1 MASKK
6 FLTPV
11 NLLNLSE
18 DPATGAQGDLYFNTA
33 SQKLRKYTSSGWS
46 DVEASASS
54 GVIDISSEVPTTPVL
69 GRAWFDNESGS
80 FYVYDGTY
88 WVQINGIFENPPYNE
103 EQVFDSAA
111 SLLDH
116 SNHENIIVTYD
127 DNNDQVILST
137 TGNVTGID
145 SISSPDFI
153 QFDTTSNVTPVTGM
167 LGWDSVEGTLNLGL
181 SSNKHIH
188 VGEES
193 VYRVRNATGSTISK
207 GTALYA
213 SGVES
218 SGRIQVTQ
226 YVADGS
232 VREVRFMGLA
242 TENINNGVNGF
253 VQHFGYVSNLDT
265 RGTSSTAI
273 SVGDETWAAGDIL
286 YVHPTVPGKLTNI
299 KPTHA
304 VVVAII
310 IIRHQT
316 TGILFVRPSSG
327 GHLEDIHDILI
338 SGPEEDQVLKYDNE
352 SGLWKNTHP
361 NIITARN
368 VTENTVSAFTPVYIN
383 TQEFEQDNITF
394 APADASSS
402 MYLANLPADAIT
414 VEDVDSDEYTK
425 LVTMGTVTGADLT
438 GYSVGQNLYVAVGG
452 GLTGTRPTGT
462 NAIQPFA
469 RVLSVDNG
477 TIYVYGNTFV
487 SSVEN
492 LPNLGSDK
500 IWIGNSGRPV
510 ETSLSTSVVP
520 EGNNLYYTDERA
532 QDAAAQMFEDGAH
545 NGISVEYVDES
556 SLFNLT
562 NTGVT
567 SIYGTAYEIEVSSAT
582 GSTTLSFPTEVY
594 LPEETTIGDVT
605 SGEIANLS
613 GTSSNIQ
620 DQLDDKASLGHSHSS
635 GDVTD
640 FDTASIEAIVGPV
653 TSGENINV
661 SVTYDSL
668 TNTFVFVGAET
679 YNDGMAQDAAAEAIT
694 GATHSGISVEYD
706 DVNYLL
712 SFSNDGVLSVD
723 GTTNQISAST
733 VDGATTLSLP
743 SSIVTP
749 GTLEIDSTT
758 QSTSSLTGALI
769 VSGGVG
775 IAKDVWIDG
784 NLHVAGTTVTE
795 NTKTVATSDNLIYLN
810 AAQDTTITNAVGNGT
825 SVTYTAENSYEA
837 GMDIRV
843 TGMNPSGYNI
853 SSADGLTILSATST
867 QFVVTKTTT
876 GTFVSG
882 GTAHAKYEVNPDLG
896 FAGGYYDGG
905 YAHAGLFR
913 DASDGVFKFF
923 QGYTLEPDEAVNID
937 TADAS
942 FDLAD
947 ISVGTLF
954 GNTVVAEE
962 LQSTGQQLT
971 LNFGQTGTPSLD
983 ASLTV
988 ERGSGPDVAIRW
1000 NETTNMW
1007 EFTNDGV
1014 EYKGF
1019 GSGGGVKISN
1029 DPPTEE
1035 LVEGLAWFEIETGRL
1050 YVYDGTFWVEASN
1063 NLNDE
1068 AVMDIISTMI
1078 ANGTHSNIEI
1088 TYADSSNALSFN
1100 VLSEPITDFLTLN
1113 EEITGT
1119 PTGNAGIIVNRG
1131 DLTDVAIRFN
1141 ETEDQWEYTNDGAE
1155 YQSIGSGGGAVSTMT
1170 ALSNSFWLG
1179 A

>member
-1 MASKK
+1 
-6 FLTPV
+6 
-11 NLLNLSE
+11 
-18 DPATGAQGDLYFNTA
+18 
-33 SQKLRKYTSSGWS
+33 
-46 DVEASASS
+46 
-54 GVIDISSEVPTTPVL
+54 
-69 GRAWFDNESGS
+69 
-80 FYVYDGTY
+80 
-88 WVQINGIFENPPYNE
+88 
-103 EQVFDSAA
+103 
-111 SLLDH
+111 
-116 SNHENIIVTYD
+116 
-127 DNNDQVILST
+127 
-137 TGNVTGID
+137 
-145 SISSPDFI
+145 
-153 QFDTTSNVTPVTGM
+153 
-167 LGWDSVEGTLNLGL
+167 
-181 SSNKHIH
+181 
-188 VGEES
+188 
-193 VYRVRNATGSTISK
+193 
-207 GTALYA
+207 
-213 SGVES
+213 
-218 SGRIQVTQ
+218 
-226 YVADGS
+226 
-232 VREVRFMGLA
+232 
-242 TENINNGVNGF
+242 
-253 VQHFGYVSNLDT
+253 
-265 RGTSSTAI
+265 
-273 SVGDETWAAGDIL
+273 
-286 YVHPTVPGKLTNI
+286 
-299 KPTHA
+299 
-304 VVVAII
+304 
-310 IIRHQT
+310 
-316 TGILFVRPSSG
+316 
-327 GHLEDIHDILI
+327 
-338 SGPEEDQVLKYDNE
+338 
-352 SGLWKNTHP
+352 
-361 NIITARN
+361 
-368 VTENTVSAFTPVYIN
+368 
-383 TQEFEQDNITF
+383 
-394 APADASSS
+394 

-500 IWIGNSGRPV
+500 IWLGNSGRPV

-594 LPEETTIGDVT
+594 LPEETTIGDIT
-605 SGEIANLS
+605 STEISNLS

-620 DQLDDKASLGHSHSS
+620 DQLDDKAPLSHEHSS
-635 GDVTD
+635 ADITD
-640 FDTASIEAIVGPV
+640 FDIAATESLIGPI

-743 SSIVTP
+743 SSLVTP
-749 GTLEIDSTT
+749 GTLEIGSTT

-810 AAQDTTITNAVGNGT
+810 AAQDSEITNAVGDGT
-825 SVTYTAENSYEA
+825 YVTYTADNTYTV

-843 TGMNPSGYNI
+843 TGMDPSGYNI
-853 SSADGLTILSATST
+853 SSADGLTIYSATPT
-867 QFVVTKTTT
+867 QFVVEKTTT
-876 GTFVSG
+876 GSFVSG
-882 GTAHAKYEVNPDLG
+882 GIAHAKYEVNPDLG

-923 QGYTLEPDEAVNID
+923 QGYTPEPDEAVNID

-971 LNFGQTGTPSLD
+971 LNFGQSGTPSLD

-988 ERGSGPDVAIRW
+988 ERGDGPDVAIRW
-1000 NETTNMW
+1000 NETANMW

-1035 LVEGLAWFEIETGRL
+1035 LVEGLSWFEIETGRL